1 MGPHAGPED
10 TSSGQKKRRNNV
22 KKIEAIVEPS
32 EVEGVKEGL
41 SGIGVGAVTVTEVRA
56 FGASGGRTLVYRG
69 VRCEA
74 PYVTEA
80 KLEMMVADDSADG
93 VVTVLQRAAKTDES
107 GVGRVFVFS
116 LDDTARLGM
125 AKKSVA
131 VV

>member
-1 MGPHAGPED
+1 MRPHTGPED

-41 SGIGVGAVTVTEVRA
+41 SGIGVGPVTVTEVRA

-80 KLEMMVADDSADG
+80 KLEMMVADETADG

>member
-1 MGPHAGPED
+1 M
-10 TSSGQKKRRNNV
+10 
-22 KKIEAIVEPS
+22 KKIEAIVELT

-41 SGIGVGAVTVTEVRA
+41 SGIGVGALIVTEVRA

-69 VRCEA
+69 MKCEA

-93 VVTVLQRAAKTDES
+93 VVTILQRAAKTDES
-107 GVGRVFVFS
+107 GTGRVFVFS
-116 LDDTARLGM
+116 LDDTARLGA

-131 VV
+131 VA